1 LRRGGRDP
9 ARSDHAS
16 EASDSHVA
24 AHAQRSPN
32 HDARLEASSYGEA
45 NDGACRTKL
54 KLPNGIDRARLRGTR
69 GKSLCIAR

>member
-1 LRRGGRDP
+1 LRRGRRDP
-9 ARSDHAS
+9 ARSDHAAG

-45 NDGACRTKL
+45 NDGACRTK
-54 KLPNGIDRARLRGTR
+54 IE
-69 GKSLCIAR
+69 IAERH